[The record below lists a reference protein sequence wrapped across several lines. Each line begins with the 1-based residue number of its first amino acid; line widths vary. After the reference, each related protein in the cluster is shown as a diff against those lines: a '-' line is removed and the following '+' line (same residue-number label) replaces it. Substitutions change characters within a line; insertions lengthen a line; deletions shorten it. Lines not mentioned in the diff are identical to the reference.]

1 MDGKP
6 TAIDEKTA
14 NAIEFYLIANQY
26 VDMDRKVTDKY
37 RMDLEM
43 GTLAPMPANLA
54 PMAEG
59 VHTLVQAVFDESALA
74 RMVDDGKQTKIEKN
88 DLNENFYKNC
98 VPGALET
105 YQSQIRLHCF
115 FR

>member
-1 MDGKP
+1 MYKRQV
-6 TAIDEKTA
+6 IDDKTA

-43 GTLAPMPANLA
+43 GTLALLPANLA

-59 VHTLVQAVFDESALA
+59 VHTLVQAVFDLSLIHIS
-74 RMVDDGKQTKIEKN
+74 R
-88 DLNENFYKNC
+88 
-98 VPGALET
+98 
-105 YQSQIRLHCF
+105 
-115 FR
+115 